1 MSYTTIIN
9 ADTLLPQLD
18 NPDWVII
25 DCRFALND
33 VEAGPRAYRLEHL
46 PGAHYANLNSDLS
59 APVTPLTGRHPLP
72 DPKVLA
78 KQLGAWGIG
87 NTTQVVV
94 YDDMGGAFAA
104 RLWCLLRWLGHHA
117 VAVLDGGLT
126 FWKSQ
131 NYPLTNELPTLTKQH
146 FQVTLDSQMML
157 SASAVQILMAQQS
170 ICLLDARAVVRY
182 RGEQEPIDPVAGH
195 VPGALNRPQQGNL
208 DQQLRFRSSQDLRAE
223 FLQLLH
229 TYTPEQTVHM
239 CGSGVTA
246 CHNLLAM
253 EYAGLSGSKLYAGSW
268 SEWIRDPNR
277 PLIRG

>member
-1 MSYTTIIN
+1 MSHATIIN
-9 ADTLLPQLD
+9 ADTLLSQLD

-46 PGAHYANLNSDLS
+46 PGARYANLNSDLS

-72 DPKVLA
+72 DPKILA
-78 KQLGAWGIG
+78 KRLGAWGIG

-104 RLWCLLRWLGHHA
+104 RLWWLLRWLGHHA
-117 VAVLDGGLT
+117 VAVLDGGLP

-131 NYPLTNELPTLTKQH
+131 NYPLTNELPTATKLH

-157 SASAVQILMAQQS
+157 SASAVQALMAQQG
-170 ICLLDARAVVRY
+170 ICLLDARAAVRY

-195 VPGALNRPQQGNL
+195 VPGALNRPQQDNL
-208 DQQLRFRSSQDLRAE
+208 DQQLRFRSQQDLRAE

-229 TYTPEQTVHM
+229 AYTPEQTVHM

-246 CHNLLAM
+246 CHNLIAM
-253 EYAGLSGSKLYAGSW
+253 EYAGLSSSKLYAGSW